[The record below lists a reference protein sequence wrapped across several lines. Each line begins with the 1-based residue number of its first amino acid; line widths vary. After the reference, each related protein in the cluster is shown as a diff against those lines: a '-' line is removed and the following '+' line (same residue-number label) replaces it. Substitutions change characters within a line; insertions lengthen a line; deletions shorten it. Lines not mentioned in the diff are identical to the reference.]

1 MRFHTFWIMGR
12 VVAYTLRITIV
23 TIYEVY
29 RGIYRRED
37 GDSRLRWWAAKIM
50 ESVKLT
56 YTAFNPFK
64 VSFQP
69 GKPYIIM
76 SNHSSLF
83 DIPLTFLGLPGSIR
97 MLTKKELFKIPIW
110 GKGMQVAEFIPI
122 DRHNRQQA
130 IQDLEKARKKMESGI
145 ILWVAPEGTRS
156 RTGQLLPFK
165 KGGFR
170 LALQTG
176 ATIVPVGIRGA
187 NQVLPPGT
195 WDIRLQQHVEVHIGS
210 PIDATTY
217 EHNAHEQ
224 LMKDVEKQIRELSNL
239 PQASQQVAL
248 S

>member
-1 MRFHTFWIMGR
+1 MC
-12 VVAYTLRITIV
+12 YTLRITLV
-23 TIYEVY
+23 TMYEVY
-29 RGIYRRED
+29 RGIYHRED
-37 GDSRLRWWAAKIM
+37 GDSRLRWWAAKIL
-50 ESVKLT
+50 ESVKLS

-76 SNHSSLF
+76 CNHSSLF

-97 MLTKKELFKIPIW
+97 MLTKKELFRIPIW

-130 IQDLEKARKKMESGI
+130 IQDLEVARRKMESGI

-170 LALQTG
+170 LAMQTG
-176 ATIVPVGIRGA
+176 AIIVPIGIRGTHE
-187 NQVLPPGT
+187 VLPPGT
-195 WDIRLQQHVEVHIGS
+195 WDIRLKKHVEIHIGS
-210 PIDATTY
+210 PINTSEY
-217 EHNAHEQ
+217 EEKAPSQ
-224 LMKDVEKQIRELSNL
+224 LMQDVEKQIRELSNL
-239 PQASQQVAL
+239 SQAS
-248 S
+248 